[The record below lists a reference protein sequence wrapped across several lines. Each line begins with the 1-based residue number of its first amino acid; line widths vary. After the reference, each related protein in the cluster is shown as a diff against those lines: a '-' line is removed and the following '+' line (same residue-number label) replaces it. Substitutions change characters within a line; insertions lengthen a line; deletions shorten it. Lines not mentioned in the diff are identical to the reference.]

1 MMLDAGSRLGA
12 FEILSEL
19 RAGGMGV
26 VYRARD
32 TKLHREVALKVLP
45 EAFAS
50 DPERLVRFQ
59 REARAVA
66 SLNHPNIVTIYSVE
80 EIDGLHFL
88 TMELVEGTELGD
100 LIAPGGLP
108 LEKILRLALPLAD
121 ALSTAHQRGIVHRD
135 LKPGNVMVATDGRVK
150 VLDFGLAKLTQPWVR
165 ERSSAKSNHN
175 VSMPF
180 DFLAPQS
187 AAIHGRSPRRRDDE
201 RWD

>member
-1 MMLDAGSRLGA
+1 MVLDAGSRLGA

-88 TMELVEGTELGD
+88 TMELVEGTDLGD

-108 LEKILRLALPLAD
+108 LEKIPRSSFRFAPNSWSPDGRWIAGQDGFNTLGVFIY
-121 ALSTAHQRGIVHRD
+121 STATNTYDR
-135 LKPGNVMVATDGRVK
+135 P
-150 VLDFGLAKLTQPWVR
+150 LDFGEWPVWLPTAGACSSCRGAGSFTSWTR
-165 ERSSAKSNHN
+165 AHERA
-175 VSMPF
+175 
-180 DFLAPQS
+180 
-187 AAIHGRSPRRRDDE
+187 G
-201 RWD
+201 